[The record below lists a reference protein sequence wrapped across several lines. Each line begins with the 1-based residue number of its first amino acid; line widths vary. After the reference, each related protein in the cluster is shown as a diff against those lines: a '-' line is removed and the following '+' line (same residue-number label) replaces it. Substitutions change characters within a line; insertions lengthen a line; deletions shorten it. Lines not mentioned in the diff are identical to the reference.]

1 VMGNLHNRCLE
12 VDMETS
18 LKEVELVFKVK
29 IATYKVRE
37 LVEHQTKI
45 LDSFQDV
52 INRILYTNGI
62 SSDAVLTLSGEE

>member
-1 VMGNLHNRCLE
+1 
-12 VDMETS
+12 METS

-37 LVEHQTKI
+37 LVEYQTKI

-62 SSDAVLTLSGEE
+62 SSDAVLTLSGEK

>member
-1 VMGNLHNRCLE
+1 METKLRE
-12 VDMETS
+12 VD
-18 LKEVELVFKVK
+18 LVFKVK

-45 LDSFQDV
+45 LDSFQEV

-62 SSDAVLTLSGEE
+62 SSNAVLTLSGEE